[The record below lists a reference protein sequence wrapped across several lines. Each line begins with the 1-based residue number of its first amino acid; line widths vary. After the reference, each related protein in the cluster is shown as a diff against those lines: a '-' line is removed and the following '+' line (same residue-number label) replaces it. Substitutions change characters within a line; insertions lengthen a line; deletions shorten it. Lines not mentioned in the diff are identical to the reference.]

1 MLGIGPRLNTVFKS
15 RWKAVMW
22 SMSVLLVAYCTVPVA
37 NQARRHEAAKI
48 AAAKPHKSPWAY

>member
-22 SMSVLLVAYCTVPVA
+22 SSCVLLLAYCSVPA
-37 NQARRHEAAKI
+37 ADQQHQAEVKV
-48 AAAKPHKSPWAY
+48 AAAKTTKSPWAY